1 MEQSSN
7 IERYLNLIIN
17 AVYGKDV
24 RQAIHDAIEQC
35 YTDGNAGAIDLEARQ
50 NIVDLAKDV
59 LEMQETGA
67 TAEVIQAK
75 VQSVIDGLIT
85 DGTIAGMTIGEKSI
99 TKDKLADEVFDGIKI
114 ATDGYV
120 DHYKTAEIVQSMY
133 NPANGTEYTGGVSSI
148 YTNLKVGKWYA
159 YPCNSFSGYLG
170 CIFYDENENYI
181 SGIVATQD
189 RTVNGYMKFKVPE
202 NTTKVVISME
212 WMGTSIVE
220 GFRLFEVNESVELGE
235 EYASGI
241 DGKSIVDMNI
251 FKRMKKVNLISEDN
265 VTIGKMVSGAGAESN
280 SAGRNLYTVECEELT
295 NYTINYD
302 PEDKLCMFFF
312 YDDAGN
318 VISGLSHSF
327 GGEDLGSEI
336 NFGNIGVGRILTTVT
351 QKVINGVT
359 HYLQTFTTPFGA
371 KKMKL
376 TTAGTLRGKVILT
389 KGTAEEWT
397 TNNYRFEDTHT
408 IGKPYADKVIYTLGD
423 SITAGTNGGYQR
435 YIRDITG
442 AAIVNY
448 AYSGLTAMS
457 LADKVCTG
465 DVDFGKASAV
475 TIMIGTNGGVGSS
488 TINDI
493 PYIIAGTVSDIE
505 EGGTLTY
512 NDAEISTMEEYWAL
526 FNQPKYYTAIA
537 KIIEWIRWKNPEC
550 KIYLLTP
557 LPNAYRGLA
566 LDGGHEAIRT
576 ALIDLNKLYATHVI
590 DLVRESGVCL
600 HNISEYTY
608 DNTHCNEKGNKA
620 VGTYVAYQLNIR

>member
-1 MEQSSN
+1 MEQSN
-7 IERYLNLIIN
+7 IERYLELILR

-24 RQAIHDAIEQC
+24 RKAIHDAIEQC

-50 NIVDLAKDV
+50 NIVDLEKDV

-133 NPANGTEYTGGVSSI
+133 NPVNGTEYTGGVSSI

-170 CIFYDENENYI
+170 CVFYDENENYI

-189 RTVNGYMKFKVPE
+189 RTVNGYMQFKVPE
-202 NTTKVVISME
+202 RTTKVVISME

-608 DNTHCNEKGNKA
+608 DNTHYNEKGNKA